1 MNWDAIGAIS
11 ETVGAFAVVITLIY
25 LAVQVRQSNSQ
36 QRREEIVSL
45 QNSGN
50 KLAEQ
55 LRDPALVRA
64 YVRFADGNTPT
75 NVIERAD
82 AIFWVIQYLN
92 HFEIVLDLYQ
102 NGSLGTER
110 YKHWETVALGFV
122 AGKGS
127 RAWWE
132 ESGRSAFPQKLS
144 DVIDER
150 LNDTDDPPVPINE
163 AWDIFRIES
172 WKDVEL
178 STIKLDLNE

>member
-25 LAVQVRQSNSQ
+25 LAVQIRQSNSQ
-36 QRREEIVSL
+36 QKREEIVSV
-45 QNSGN
+45 QTGQN

-64 YVRFADGNTPT
+64 YALFADGDTPT
-75 NVIERAD
+75 NVIERAN

-102 NGSLGTER
+102 NGSLDTER
-110 YKHWETVALGFV
+110 YQHWETIALGLV
-122 AGKGS
+122 AGKGG

-132 ESGRSAFPQKLS
+132 ESGRGAFPPKLS

-150 LNDTDDPPVPINE
+150 LSDTDNPPVPINE

-178 STIKLDLNE
+178 STN

>member
-1 MNWDAIGAIS
+1 MNWDAVGAIS
-11 ETVGAFAVVITLIY
+11 ETVGAFAVVVTLIY

-36 QRREEIVSL
+36 QSREEIVSI
-45 QNSGN
+45 QNGQN
-50 KLAEQ
+50 KLVEQ

-64 YVRFADGNTPT
+64 YVRFADGETAPS
-75 NVIERAD
+75 VIERTD
-82 AIFWVIQYLN
+82 VIFWIIQYLN

-102 NGSLGTER
+102 NGSLETER
-110 YKHWETVALGFV
+110 YKHWETIALSLI
-122 AGKGS
+122 AGKGG

-150 LNDTDDPPVPINE
+150 LGDTDNPPIPMNE

-172 WKDVEL
+172 WKNVEL
-178 STIKLDLNE
+178 